1 VTFSAGCCGCL
12 FFFVCTFV
20 CMVYIHL
27 LCKLYG
33 CQDHECAESLTR
45 KVVISYV
52 FVYKSE
58 IIAPPSKLLS
68 RECFAYLCGFNIMM
82 LGPSQA
88 HRQTIARPALKGM
101 DVMLNHGM
109 TLATRSLCIQ
119 VIHHFITYL
128 FLSAIFNPLCS
139 QSGDIVPSYLTYI
152 TRITSKARTRCEPCD
167 YESNR
172 ICPS

>member
-1 VTFSAGCCGCL
+1 MLLAVTFSAGCCGRL
-12 FFFVCTFV
+12 FFLVCNFV

-27 LCKLYG
+27 LCKLHG

-45 KVVISYV
+45 KVVISYA

-68 RECFAYLCGFNIMM
+68 RECFAYLCGFIIMM
-82 LGPSQA
+82 PGPSQA

-109 TLATRSLCIQ
+109 TLVTQ
-119 VIHHFITYL
+119 
-128 FLSAIFNPLCS
+128 NLCS
-139 QSGDIVPSYLTYI
+139 LDNLSLHHISLSKCHFQSTLQSIRGHCPVISDIYHENHIQSAYTL
-152 TRITSKARTRCEPCD
+152 RTL
-167 YESNR
+167 
-172 ICPS
+172 